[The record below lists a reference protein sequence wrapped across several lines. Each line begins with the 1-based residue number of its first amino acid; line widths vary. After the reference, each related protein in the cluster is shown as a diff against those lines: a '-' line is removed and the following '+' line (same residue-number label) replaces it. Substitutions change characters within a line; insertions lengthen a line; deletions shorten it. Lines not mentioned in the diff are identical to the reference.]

1 MPVTWTRSVSR
12 HRYRYTMDATHPSTI
27 HTYIPTITITHPDPV
42 VNFHFPY
49 QFPILILS
57 ITLPIYTSAA
67 LPFDISLLS
76 VCLSLSPAS
85 VFLITLHPAHY
96 STTLLYTRDQTNYIL
111 NTLLLTLIPLL
122 FLFCFYRYRF
132 VFFVVCMSVL
142 SHLAFYFVVCLWHC
156 SCLVCVLSNLSG
168 GNRQSYC
175 RAGIQSWLSMH
186 LSIYLSTLVL
196 PM

>member
-1 MPVTWTRSVSR
+1 
-12 HRYRYTMDATHPSTI
+12 MDATHPSTI

-76 VCLSLSPAS
+76 VCLSLSSAS
-85 VFLITLHPAHY
+85 VFLTTLHTTR
-96 STTLLYTRDQTNYIL
+96 TTLLYTRDQTNYIL

-122 FLFCFYRYRF
+122 FSLLSLSLFSCCLYVCFILR
-132 VFFVVCMSVL
+132 
-142 SHLAFYFVVCLWHC
+142 YFVVSLLRCWCLI
-156 SCLVCVLSNLSG
+156 CLIHLSG
-168 GNRQSYC
+168 GNRHSYC
-175 RAGIQSWLSMH
+175 CAGPIPAVYP
-186 LSIYLSTLVL
+186 SIYLSIDPGLAYVAS
-196 PM
+196 